1 MQRIMP
7 LIVSLAIFSTPAK
20 ALEVLT
26 SFKPIQMI
34 TLELTKGVT
43 KPDVLMESS
52 ASPHDYALRPSDA
65 MKIQNADIIIWFGH
79 DLETFMSRLVDGDK
93 RVITISDFDGVELRE
108 FADGHSHD
116 GHDHGSTDPHFWLG
130 MSMTRDIAKVLS
142 QELSQRD
149 PANTKQY
156 QDNYLAFKQAI
167 EEEQRAITQKLSS
180 VQNHGYF
187 VFHDAYG
194 YFEDE
199 FELNNL
205 GHFTVSPERKPGAK
219 TLISIRKTL
228 AEGQAQC
235 VFSEPQYTPAVINSV
250 IRGSNVEI
258 GTLDPVAS
266 TIEVQQGS
274 YIEFINQLADSFVS
288 CLAKEG

>member
-7 LIVSLAIFSTPAK
+7 LIVSLAIFSTPVK

-43 KPDVLMESS
+43 EPDVLMESS

-93 RVITISDFDGVELRE
+93 RVITISDFDGIELRE
-108 FADGHSHD
+108 FEDGHSHD
-116 GHDHGSTDPHFWLG
+116 GHDHDSTDPHFWLG
-130 MSMTRDIAKVLS
+130 MNTTRDIAKVLS

-149 PANTKQY
+149 PANKQRY
-156 QDNYLAFKQAI
+156 QENYLAF
-167 EEEQRAITQKLSS
+167 EQLIDDEKRAITQKLSS
-180 VQNHGYF
+180 VKSHGYF

-228 AEGQAQC
+228 AKGEAKC
-235 VFSEPQYTPAVINSV
+235 VFSEPQFTPAVINSV
-250 IRGSNVEI
+250 TRGSNVEI

-266 TIEVQQGS
+266 KIEAQQGS
-274 YIEFINQLADSFVS
+274 YIEFMNQLADSFVS